1 LQANAKGVV
10 PLEEEDIQESLYSSQ
25 DDGGLYSSGLL
36 SQQVGLAAH
45 GLAAHQETETTDL
58 APLDIHYSSD
68 LFQTCRSVFSACCNQ
83 AEHVDG
89 VEAVVRDSMA
99 DMTRRVQ
106 ELVIQKKGKP
116 QHYTGEF
123 VSMYL
128 PTDGHSVCTR
138 KKHPAEPQR
147 RKRKVTGK
155 HQTSLEDSFLI

>member
-45 GLAAHQETETTDL
+45 QETETTDL
-58 APLDIHYSSD
+58 TPLDIHYYSD
-68 LFQTCRSVFSACCNQ
+68 LYQTCKFVFSACRNQ

-106 ELVIQKKGKP
+106 EVVIQKKRKA
-116 QHYTGEF
+116 TT
-123 VSMYL
+123 L
-128 PTDGHSVCTR
+128 DG
-138 KKHPAEPQR
+138 
-147 RKRKVTGK
+147 
-155 HQTSLEDSFLI
+155 